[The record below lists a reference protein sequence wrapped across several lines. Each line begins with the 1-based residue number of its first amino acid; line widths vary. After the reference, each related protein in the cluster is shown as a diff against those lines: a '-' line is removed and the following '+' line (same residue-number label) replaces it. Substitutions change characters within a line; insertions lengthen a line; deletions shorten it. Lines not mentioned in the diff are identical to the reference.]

1 MSSNAF
7 SSGSAPNVSSA
18 AVGTTAQQADTLT
31 RNFILG
37 IPRGGLLP
45 NSPEAADLQ
54 AAEAFVSDIQQEIL
68 AYDIANARAIES
80 YAVRCWSA
88 VPFFGRHAK
97 RALEAEATA
106 TAAAAAA
113 AEETHKSTDT
123 AGVAAAVDGK
133 VSSSG
138 GHGLHLSPEEAAAAL
153 QVGGVYLHRQTSQTP
168 RGFKVERT
176 SAIELKQLSQFTDGA
191 RDASGS
197 KAASKSAVAVAASK
211 TAPAPEVNTWLFRRQ
226 HPSWVPLMQR
236 WWVPW
241 LCCGSIVL
249 IWTPDVWKLRTLY
262 FCDHQYALFRQSIH
276 KAYWWAT
283 MSPEDYAAHM
293 ADITAERPSRVSGAS
308 CPFE

>member
-1 MSSNAF
+1 MSSHAL

-18 AVGTTAQQADTLT
+18 TTGTVAQQADSLT
-31 RNFILG
+31 RNLLLG
-37 IPRGGLLP
+37 IPKEGLSP

-68 AYDIANARAIES
+68 AYDIANAKAIEL
-80 YAVRCWSA
+80 YAVRWWSA

-97 RALEAEATA
+97 RALAAESTA
-106 TAAAAAA
+106 AAVAAAGETHESTEAAAAA
-113 AEETHKSTDT
+113 
-123 AGVAAAVDGK
+123 VAVDGSAN
-133 VSSSG
+133 SSE
-138 GHGLHLSPEEAAAAL
+138 GHGLRLSPEEAAAAL
-153 QVGGVYLHRQTSQTP
+153 QPGGAYLHRQTSQTP

-176 SAIELKQLSQFTDGA
+176 SALDPGQLSQLAGG
-191 RDASGS
+191 ASGASES
-197 KAASKSAVAVAASK
+197 KAVPVPK
-211 TAPAPEVNTWLFRRQ
+211 VNTWLFRRQ

-262 FCDHQYALFRQSIH
+262 FCDHQYALLRQSIH

-283 MSPEDYAAHM
+283 MRPEDYAEHIA
-293 ADITAERPSRVSGAS
+293 AIAAERPSRVRGTS

>member
-1 MSSNAF
+1 MSSHAF
-7 SSGSAPNVSSA
+7 SSGSAPNIGSA
-18 AVGTTAQQADTLT
+18 TSGTTAQQADNLT
-31 RNFILG
+31 RNFLLG
-37 IPRGGLLP
+37 IPKEGLSP

-68 AYDIANARAIES
+68 AYDIANAKAIES

-97 RALEAEATA
+97 RALEAEA
-106 TAAAAAA
+106 AAAADA
-113 AEETHKSTDT
+113 TVTPT
-123 AGVAAAVDGK
+123 VADPVVG
-133 VSSSG
+133 SSG
-138 GHGLHLSPEEAAAAL
+138 GPGLHLSPEEAAAAL
-153 QVGGVYLHRQTSQTP
+153 QSGNTYLHRQTLQTS

-176 SAIELKQLSQFTDGA
+176 SAIDPAQLSQFTDPAGS
-191 RDASGS
+191 ASMA
-197 KAASKSAVAVAASK
+197 KP
-211 TAPAPEVNTWLFRRQ
+211 APAPRATGAIQAAPVPRVNTWLFRRQ
-226 HPSWVPLMQR
+226 HPSWIPLMQR

-241 LCCGSIVL
+241 LCAGSIVL

-283 MSPEDYAAHM
+283 LSPEDYAAHI
-293 ADITAERPSRVSGAS
+293 AAIAAERPSKVNAAS

>member
-1 MSSNAF
+1 MSSHAF

-18 AVGTTAQQADTLT
+18 TTGTVAQQADTLT
-31 RNFILG
+31 RNLILG
-37 IPRGGLLP
+37 IPKEGLSP

-68 AYDIANARAIES
+68 AYDIANAKAIES
-80 YAVRCWSA
+80 YAVRWWSA

-97 RALEAEATA
+97 RALEAESTAAA
-106 TAAAAAA
+106 TAAAG
-113 AEETHKSTDT
+113 ETHKSTE
-123 AGVAAAVDGK
+123 AAAVVDGNAN
-133 VSSSG
+133 SSE
-138 GHGLHLSPEEAAAAL
+138 GHGLRLSPEEAAAAL
-153 QVGGVYLHRQTSQTP
+153 QSGGAYLHRQASQTP

-176 SAIELKQLSQFTDGA
+176 SAIDPAQLSQLTGGA
-191 RDASGS
+191 RCASGS
-197 KAASKSAVAVAASK
+197 KAVPVPK
-211 TAPAPEVNTWLFRRQ
+211 VNTWLFRRQ

-262 FCDHQYALFRQSIH
+262 FCDHQYALLRQSIH

-283 MSPEDYAAHM
+283 MAPEDYAAHM
-293 ADITAERPSRVSGAS
+293 AAIAAERPSRVRGTS

>member
-1 MSSNAF
+1 MSSHTF

-18 AVGTTAQQADTLT
+18 TTGTVAQQADALT
-31 RNFILG
+31 RNLILG
-37 IPRGGLLP
+37 IPKEGLSP

-68 AYDIANARAIES
+68 AYDIANAKAIES
-80 YAVRCWSA
+80 YAVRWWSA

-97 RALEAEATA
+97 RALEAES

-113 AEETHKSTDT
+113 AGETHGSTEVPP
-123 AGVAAAVDGK
+123 AAAAAAVDGNA
-133 VSSSG
+133 SPSE
-138 GHGLHLSPEEAAAAL
+138 GHGLRLSPEEAAGAL
-153 QVGGVYLHRQTSQTP
+153 QTGGAYLHRQTTQTS

-176 SAIELKQLSQFTDGA
+176 SAIDPAQLSQFTGCA
-191 RDASGS
+191 SGASGS
-197 KAASKSAVAVAASK
+197 KGVPVPK
-211 TAPAPEVNTWLFRRQ
+211 VNTWLFRRQ

-241 LCCGSIVL
+241 LCCGSIAL

-262 FCDHQYALFRQSIH
+262 LFDHQYALLRQSIH

-283 MSPEDYAAHM
+283 MTPEDYAAHM
-293 ADITAERPSRVSGAS
+293 AAIAAERPSRVRGTS